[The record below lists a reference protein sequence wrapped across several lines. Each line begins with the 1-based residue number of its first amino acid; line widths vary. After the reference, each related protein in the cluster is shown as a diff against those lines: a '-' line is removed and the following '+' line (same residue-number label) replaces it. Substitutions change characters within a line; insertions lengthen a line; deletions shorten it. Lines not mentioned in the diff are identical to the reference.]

1 MPIDLLVLLNDWIS
15 IKNAQALE
23 AAGTQEGNDF
33 LSESKRYRAAAE
45 EIIRLRTAL
54 NEVVFSCRTKL
65 NMKDVAR
72 KALFNKPNYLN
83 KGDDHASSDPP
94 DE

>member
-1 MPIDLLVLLNDWIS
+1 MMFDEQPEDTHG
-15 IKNAQALE
+15 E
-23 AAGTQEGNDF
+23 C
-33 LSESKRYRAAAE
+33 AAE
-45 EIIRLRTAL
+45 IHRLGAEVVRLRTAL
-54 NEVVFSCRTKL
+54 HEVVFSCRTKL